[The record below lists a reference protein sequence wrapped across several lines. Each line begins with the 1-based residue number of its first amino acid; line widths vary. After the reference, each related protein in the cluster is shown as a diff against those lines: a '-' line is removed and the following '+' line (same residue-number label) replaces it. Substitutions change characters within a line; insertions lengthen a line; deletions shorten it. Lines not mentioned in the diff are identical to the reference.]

1 MFPTRL
7 SEVVASEVHSV
18 IQDEAAETLDF
29 ELKRTLPAKKGVD
42 PWMTNGKLG
51 DDAKDELASEII
63 AFANTLG
70 GTLIVGIDEDTAT
83 KRAKPPL
90 FPIPRCK
97 EAAARLHQAI
107 SDRIE
112 PKLPVFE
119 CEGVATE
126 KDGTS
131 GVIIMRTLESY
142 LAPHRH
148 TQNNH
153 CYVRRNDR
161 AEPMSML
168 EIQEMTRQ
176 KARSATEAEKSFK
189 HSSDRFHS
197 WVPHEHQR
205 THPYLGLEGVHTAHG
220 ATNVWIG
227 IWALRVTARP
237 LSPFVLSNIPKQPW
251 LKQIDTRAFNGT
263 GQIRQLGWQDLRTTR
278 VWAPRLRAVEREF
291 EGTNSLGLD
300 RVSSEGL
307 IERFVWQKQPEK
319 GRPRHGFLEIIE
331 LHWNVASVV
340 HAAALIRAVNSRPTQ
355 QFALEIELMTSD
367 PLLIHGYPSSPTAL
381 IPASSTTF
389 PRYEIGDLQT
399 FDELMMTVDKD
410 IWNLGGYHP
419 SWELGV
425 IWPQFEPP

>member
-7 SEVVASEVHSV
+7 SEVVVSEVHSL
-18 IQDEAAETLDF
+18 IEDEAAETLDF
-29 ELKRTLPAKKGVD
+29 ELKRTLPSKRGVD

-63 AFANTLG
+63 AFANTVG
-70 GTLIVGIDEDTAT
+70 GTLIVGIDEDTTT

-90 FPIPRCK
+90 WPIPRCK

-119 CEGVATE
+119 CEGVVTE
-126 KDGTS
+126 TDGTS

-189 HSSDRFHS
+189 QSSDRFHA
-197 WVPHEHQR
+197 WVPQEHQR
-205 THPYLGLEGVHTAHG
+205 SHPYQGLEGVHTAHG
-220 ATNVWIG
+220 TTNVWIG

-237 LSPFVLSNIPKQPW
+237 LSPFVLPDIPKQSW
-251 LKQIDTRAFNGT
+251 LKQIDNRAFNGT
-263 GQIRQLGWQDLRTTR
+263 GQIGQLGWRDLNVTR
-278 VWAPRLRAVEREF
+278 VWAPRLRSVERQF

-307 IERFVWQKQPEK
+307 IERFVWQKQLEK
-319 GRPRHGFLEIIE
+319 GRPPHGHLDITE
-331 LHWNVASVV
+331 LHWNVACVV
-340 HAAALIRAVNSRPTQ
+340 HAASLIRAVNSRPTQ
-355 QFALEIELMTSD
+355 QFAVEIEFMTSD
-367 PLLIHGYPSSPTAL
+367 PLLILSYASSPSAR
-381 IPASSTTF
+381 IPAGSTTF

-410 IWNLGGYHP
+410 VWNLGGYHP

-425 IWPQFEPP
+425 TWPQPV